1 MRESIHD
8 YCRIGIVHSM
18 AYPLSQKSE
27 ELYIS
32 TLKQILYDDFFEIVE
47 IGKIPFPSLEGLV
60 PSLIHSAHA
69 ELTYSGHSLLFAAQ
83 ANINSRDEQE
93 RERAVSLLKEGI
105 DEAYAFGALDFQ
117 FLSRSFD
124 PEKIEEHLDSLV
136 RSTVELCEYAAHKGD
151 MPVCHEIFDY
161 DIDKKSLV
169 GPAPLAREYA
179 TRVCESVDNFGLM
192 VDCSHIPMLRES
204 IDEALDPI
212 SEFIVH
218 AHMGNTLIG
227 DPSHPFYGDTH
238 PAFGY
243 PGSENDTRYLT
254 EYLRKLLDLGYL
266 NTDTRP
272 IVSFEVKPQGDE
284 DSNIIVAN
292 AKRTLRDAW
301 RAV

>member
-1 MRESIHD
+1 MKESIHD
-8 YCRIGIVHSM
+8 YCRTGIVHSM
-18 AYPLSQKSE
+18 AFPASQKSE

-32 TLKQILYDDFFEIVE
+32 TLKQILYDDFFEVVE
-47 IGKIPFPSLEGLV
+47 IGKVPFPSLESLV
-60 PSLIHSAHA
+60 PSLIHLAHA
-69 ELTYSGHSLLFAAQ
+69 RLTYSGHSLLFAAQ
-83 ANINSRDEQE
+83 ANINSLDEQE
-93 RERAVSLLKEGI
+93 RLRAVGILKEGI
-105 DEAYAFGALDFQ
+105 DEAYEFGAMDFQ

-124 PEKIEEHLDSLV
+124 PERIEEHLDALV
-136 RSTVELCEYAAHKGD
+136 RSTVELCEYASEQGD
-151 MPVCHEIFDY
+151 MTVCHEIFDY

-169 GPAPLAREYA
+169 GPASLARDYA
-179 TRVCESVDNFGLM
+179 LRVCEKVGNFGLM

-227 DPSHPFYGDTH
+227 DPSHPSYGDTH

-243 PGSENDTRYLT
+243 PGSENDAGYLT

-266 NTDTRP
+266 NTETRP
-272 IVSFEVKPQGDE
+272 ILSFEVKPQGDE